1 MNSFRKHLKLVLLIL
16 IVSVINLSCSVTFY
30 KSGNSSLYEAV
41 KSESKT
47 KIIKKD
53 GKRAKYSK
61 VVLLDNGEF
70 YGINWINRNKT
81 TDSIFIDTKKV
92 KKVKLENKKLNSTI
106 YDVSYLM
113 SWIGGLIL
121 AIVYVY
127 PWMFG
132 I

>member
-1 MNSFRKHLKLVLLIL
+1 MNSLRKHLKLVLLIL

-30 KSGNSSLYEAV
+30 KSGNSSFYEAV

-53 GKRAKYSK
+53 GKREKFSK
-61 VVLLDNGEF
+61 VVLLENGEF

-132 I
+132 V

>member
-30 KSGNSSLYEAV
+30 KSGNSSFYEAV

-53 GKRAKYSK
+53 GKREKFSK
-61 VVLLDNGEF
+61 VVLLENGEF

-132 I
+132 V

>member
-1 MNSFRKHLKLVLLIL
+1 MNSLRKHLKLVLLIL

-61 VVLLDNGEF
+61 VVLLDNGDF

>member
-1 MNSFRKHLKLVLLIL
+1 MNSLSKHLKLVLLIL

-30 KSGNSSLYEAV
+30 KSGNSSFYEAV

-53 GKRAKYSK
+53 GKREKFSK
-61 VVLLDNGEF
+61 VVLLENGEF

>member
-1 MNSFRKHLKLVLLIL
+1 MNSFRKHLKLVLFIL
-16 IVSVINLSCSVTFY
+16 IISVINLSCSVTFY

-61 VVLLDNGEF
+61 VVLLDNGDF

-132 I
+132 V

>member
-61 VVLLDNGEF
+61 VVLLDNGDF

-92 KKVKLENKKLNSTI
+92 KKVKLENKKLNSAI

-132 I
+132 V

>member
-1 MNSFRKHLKLVLLIL
+1 MNSHRKHLKLVLLIL

-30 KSGNSSLYEAV
+30 KSGNSSFYEAV

-53 GKRAKYSK
+53 GKREKFSK
-61 VVLLDNGEF
+61 VVLLENGEF